1 MWRYLYNEYP
11 GVSDAVRLGG
21 ARSLQEWTRCTKI
34 EGPSAHLDDLVECL
48 QTLCSE
54 LLAAPGILR
63 TMIFGII
70 PSDFEHKLLAKP
82 HIKTWQEIGQWGNI
96 QTLYKRQEVSAE
108 AARRPG
114 GSRINSVLA
123 NIEPVNADTGDRIHL
138 PPRPDH
144 QPGFQEYIHAL
155 NQGNPKGPRPPGSP
169 RGPLPPG
176 GQNGPRPGGTKIR
189 INFKGCWH
197 CGKDGHSLE
206 VVQSSKNSCLI
217 STRANLAKSGISRPI
232 LWQMRAGE
240 EKGPICL

>member
-1 MWRYLYNEYP
+1 M
-11 GVSDAVRLGG
+11 
-21 ARSLQEWTRCTKI
+21 
-34 EGPSAHLDDLVECL
+34 
-48 QTLCSE
+48 
-54 LLAAPGILR
+54 
-63 TMIFGII
+63 GII

-138 PPRPDH
+138 PPRPNH

-197 CGKDGHSLE
+197 CGKDGHSWE
-206 VVQSSKNSCLI
+206 VVQNSKNKSDFNKGKTREEWNLPPNFLANASRRRKRTNLPLRKRFI
-217 STRANLAKSGISRPI
+217 NWMEVSVTKVALTMMSGKIRTSTSWGRTCDSPSRPC
-232 LWQMRAGE
+232 A
-240 EKGPICL
+240 